1 MEVIVTHKYTFF
13 APNIKVSLMFADL
26 FVVAYDQPEIMV
38 EAVGD
43 DYVCSHLISKI
54 VDQTLTVSFP
64 VPLLNGR
71 YTSTGSPQQINGT
84 LCVDFEPVDLSRK
97 IQVVIHIPGNT
108 NLDVKKLIG
117 NSHIGNFQGDLT
129 LQGFMGFENFTGAVG
144 NCEIGASS
152 SFKASVERVVGNLM
166 VNGSS
171 SAKVQIGEVSS
182 PSIKL
187 DLSSH
192 AHVSISGGIAI
203 STKVS
208 GSSGATASLDIA
220 SEIADLSGS
229 SGANIHLRH
238 CIKPPRISKSSGAS
252 VSVG

>member
-1 MEVIVTHKYTFF
+1 
-13 APNIKVSLMFADL
+13 MFADL
-26 FVVAYDQPEIMV
+26 FVVAYDQPEILI

-43 DYVCSHLISKI
+43 DYICSHPITKI

-71 YTSTGSPQQINGT
+71 YATFGDPQQINGA
-84 LCVDFEPVDLSRK
+84 LCVDFEPIDVSRK
-97 IQVVIHIPGNT
+97 IQVIIHIPVNT
-108 NLDVKKLIG
+108 NLNIKTLVG
-117 NSHIGNFQGDLT
+117 NSHIGNFQGNLT
-129 LQGFMGFENFTGAVG
+129 LQGFMGFENHTGIVG
-144 NCEIGASS
+144 NSEIGASS
-152 SFKASVERVVGNLM
+152 GFKTSVAGVNGNLT

-171 SAKVQIGEVSS
+171 GANVQIGEVSS

-187 DLSSH
+187 SLSSH
-192 AHVSISGGIAI
+192 ANVSISGGIAI

-208 GSSGATASLDIA
+208 GSSGATASLDIT

-229 SGANIHLRH
+229 SGAHLHLRH
-238 CIKPPRISKSSGAS
+238 SIKPPRISKSSGAS